1 VSFRVWN
8 QNKTDYCVAVL
19 ALLGLTGLLKLLG
32 SHINSTTVALAFL
45 LVVLFVATRLGARP
59 AVFVSILSMLLFN
72 FFFLPPFGT
81 FSITNSDNWVALGAF
96 LLTAVTVGQL
106 SARAKQRAVEAE
118 AGRHEI
124 ERLYKELQTAF
135 KAASL
140 AEALRQS
147 ERLKSALL
155 DAMTHDIRTPLT
167 SIKVSVTTLLAELH
181 SSKEGIA
188 GLNDEDRQE
197 MLEVIEEETDR
208 LNQFAESLIEL
219 ARIEAGEMHLQ
230 PRWGALDEII
240 SAALERAKPLTR
252 NHEIEVL
259 LENKLPEVQVDGRA
273 VAQVIYT
280 LVDNAVKYSPVKTY
294 IHISACR
301 EESGMVRIMVE
312 DHGRGIPIELRE
324 RVFDKFFRAMQDN
337 QQTQSQPSGTGMG
350 LAIARGIIEAH
361 NGHIWI
367 EGGRHGAGTCVVV
380 SLPIGERE
388 NASLMELQ
396 KAELKGSL

>member
-1 VSFRVWN
+1 
-8 QNKTDYCVAVL
+8 VAVL
-19 ALLGLTGLLKLLG
+19 SLLGLTGLLKLLG

-59 AVFVSILSMLLFN
+59 AVVVSILSMLLFN

-81 FSITNSDNWVALGAF
+81 FTITNSDNWVALGAF

-106 SARAKQRAVEAE
+106 SARAKHRAEEAE

-167 SIKVSVTTLLAELH
+167 SIKVSVTTLLADLH
-181 SSKEGIA
+181 SSKEA
-188 GLNDEDRQE
+188 MANLNDEDRQE

-240 SAALERAKPLTR
+240 STALERAKPLTR

-259 LENKLPEVQVDGRA
+259 LEDKLPDVQVDGRA

-294 IHISACR
+294 IHISAYR

-312 DHGRGIPIELRE
+312 DHGRGIPEELRE
-324 RVFDKFFRAMQDN
+324 RVFDKFFRALQDN
-337 QQTQSQPSGTGMG
+337 QQSQAQPSGTGMG

-361 NGHIWI
+361 DGHIWI
-367 EGGRHGAGTCVVV
+367 EGGRDGAGTRVVV
-380 SLPIGERE
+380 SLPVGKRE

-396 KAELKGSL
+396 KAEFKGSH